1 MANTDWTNAERR
13 AGCAALTALR
23 NIIGLRTSTGA
34 LVKSGTT
41 PVSGTTTWG
50 TPADYV
56 DSGITWARS
65 VGSTVPLVIPAGAV
79 AAGTIITEYAFLDS
93 AGTSGA
99 AVRWR
104 ALPVSL
110 TINDAGQSAPLDVTP
125 ELWFRGD

>member
-41 PVSGTTTWG
+41 PVSGTTTWS

-93 AGTSGA
+93 AGTSGT

-110 TINDAGQSAPLDVTP
+110 TINDAGQSIPLDVTP